1 MNSLL
6 QKRKVRLR
14 GLIPFLLF
22 LIVMAEP
29 NLVTYLTPDLILPTP
44 VLASAGTFG
53 FGIEAADLTDFS
65 AFGALITPTLTLEPR
80 AGNPPPRT
88 EETSSGLLHAT
99 GLPNPGLKAFLTDY
113 LPRLRD
119 LPCPLI
125 VSIWAETLEE
135 WRELASALTEAGG
148 IAALEL
154 NLCPPQLLFAERTS
168 ESFLLEQ
175 DISDAVVG
183 ASNATFLPVIA
194 KLPPVGLDTMMICH
208 MVETSADIVSVA
220 QAFPGVAVRPQ
231 TGKFR
236 FPGVVGGLSGPAIKP
251 LALYQVWRA
260 AQATSLPVIGGGGI
274 LTADD
279 ALEFFLT
286 GATAVSVGLGNL
298 ISPDLIPRLVADL
311 RALLAARNLPDLTSL
326 IGSANR

>member
-1 MNSLL
+1 
-6 QKRKVRLR
+6 
-14 GLIPFLLF
+14 
-22 LIVMAEP
+22 MAEP
-29 NLVTYLTPDLILPTP
+29 NLATTLSPDLTLPTP
-44 VLASAGTFG
+44 FLASAGTFG
-53 FGIEAADLTDFS
+53 FGDAGADLTDFS

-88 EETSSGLLHAT
+88 EEANSGLLHAT
-99 GLPNPGLKAFLTDY
+99 GLPNPGLKAFLADT

-125 VSIWAETLEE
+125 VSIFGETIEE
-135 WRELASALTEAGG
+135 WRELATALSKAGG
-148 IAALEL
+148 IAAIEL

-168 ESFLLEQ
+168 ESYLLEL
-175 DISDAVVG
+175 SVVDAFMG

-194 KLPPVGLDTMMICH
+194 KLPPVGLDIRMACSL
-208 MVETSADIVSVA
+208 VETSVDIVSVG
-220 QAFPGVAVRPQ
+220 QSFPGVAVRPQ
-231 TGKFR
+231 TGRFR

-260 AQATSLPVIGGGGI
+260 AQATEHPVIGGGGI
-274 LTADD
+274 LTIED

-298 ISPDLIPRLVADL
+298 IHPDLIPRLTAEL
-311 RALLAARNLPDLTSL
+311 RSYLAARSLPDLSSL